1 MDISNI
7 LNQVEKLLPKI
18 EDETAKIITSLLF
31 RIIEEQSKI
40 IEELKINNQKL
51 KDENNRLKKEDGKPD
66 IKPRNRKKKE
76 KKGNNNN
83 SDYSSETERKNSKKS
98 FSKNHKKG
106 TKKDKIE
113 ITLEEICKVDKS
125 ELPID
130 AVFQGYRDVV
140 VQDLKIETFNTLFKK
155 EVYHSKLENKTY
167 TGKLPKGYLGEFG
180 PHIKSFILLSKHV
193 CNMSEPKILEI
204 LTQYKIKIS
213 LGSISNILL
222 KGNES
227 FHKEKDEIVDA
238 GLEFGN
244 YVQTDDTSARVRG
257 ENHYTHILSHS
268 FFTAYFTESHK
279 DRMTILKILLNKRDL
294 EFVINS
300 KTLEITKILKVGKKD
315 REKLKTLISKTSY
328 SESKF
333 KELLKKEIP
342 TLKPQIKQII
352 LDASA
357 ISSYQNRT
365 DIPIVDILVCDDA
378 PQFKLL
384 TKYLSLCWVHE
395 GRHYKKLSPIIPL
408 YTQKLEKILTQ
419 FWDFYHKLIKYKE
432 KPTKEMKNQLS
443 KEFDDIFSQ
452 KTGYLD
458 LDNRINKTMK
468 KKENL
473 LLVLEYPQLPLHN
486 NDAELAAR
494 VQVRRRDVS
503 LHTMSNKGTKTLDTF
518 MTIVETSKKN
528 SVNIYDYILD
538 RVKKNFH
545 MESLADIIKRKSTMK
560 CSYG

>member
-7 LNQVEKLLPKI
+7 LNQAEKLVPKI
-18 EDETAKIITSLLF
+18 QDETAKIVISLLF
-31 RIIEEQSKI
+31 TIIEEQSKI
-40 IEELKINNQKL
+40 IKEFKISNQKL
-51 KDENNRLKKEDGKPD
+51 RDENNRLKKEDGKPD
-66 IKPRNRKKKE
+66 IKPKNRKKKR
-76 KKGNNNN
+76 NNNN
-83 SDYSSETERKNSKKS
+83 SDHSSETERKKPKKP

-106 TKKDKIE
+106 TKKGNLKISSE
-113 ITLEEICKVDKS
+113 DICKVDKS
-125 ELPID
+125 KLPVD
-130 AVFQGYRDVV
+130 AVFQGYREVV
-140 VQDLKIETFNTLFKK
+140 IQDLKIETFNTLFRK
-155 EVYHSKLENKTY
+155 EVYYSKLKKKTY
-167 TGKLPKGYLGEFG
+167 VGELPKGYQGEFG
-180 PHIKSFILLSKHV
+180 PNIKSFILLSKHV
-193 CNMSEPKILEI
+193 GNMSEPKILEL

-222 KGNES
+222 KGNDS
-227 FHKEKDEIVDA
+227 FHKEKDDIVDA
-238 GLEFGN
+238 GLEFEN

-268 FFTAYFTESHK
+268 LFTAFFTESRK
-279 DRMTILKILLNKRDL
+279 NRMTILKILLNKREL
-294 EFVINS
+294 QFLINS
-300 KTLEITKILKVGKKD
+300 KTLEITKTLKVGKKD
-315 REKLKTLISKTSY
+315 REILKTLISEISY

-333 KELLKKEIP
+333 EDLLKKEMP
-342 TLKPQIKQII
+342 NLKPKIKQAI
-352 LDASA
+352 LDAAA

-384 TKYLSLCWVHE
+384 TKHLSLCWVHE

-408 YTQKLEKILTQ
+408 YAEKLKKILTE
-419 FWDFYHKLIKYKE
+419 FWDFYHKLLKYKE
-432 KPTKEMKNQLS
+432 KPTENMKNELN

-452 KTGYLD
+452 KTGYTD
-458 LDNRINKTMK
+458 LDNKINKTMK

-494 VQVRRRDVS
+494 VQVRRRDIS
-503 LHTMSNKGTKTLDTF
+503 LHTMSNEGTNALDTF

-538 RVKKNFH
+538 RVKKNFY
-545 MESLADIIKRKSTMK
+545 MESLADIIRRESAMK
-560 CSYG
+560 YSSG